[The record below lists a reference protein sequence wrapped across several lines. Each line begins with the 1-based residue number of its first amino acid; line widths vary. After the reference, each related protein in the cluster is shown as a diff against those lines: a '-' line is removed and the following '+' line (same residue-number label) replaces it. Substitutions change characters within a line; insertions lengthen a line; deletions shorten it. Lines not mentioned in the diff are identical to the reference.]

1 MAWYYVAGAD
11 VRGPVGESDLIALG
25 LVALH
30 RIKKNPSARG
40 KVRAWMGVAAP
51 AAMLAIVVVI
61 LLVSR

>member
-1 MAWYYVAGAD
+1 MAWHYLAGAD

-30 RIKKNPSARG
+30 RIKKNPPACG

-51 AAMLAIVVVI
+51 ASMLAIVVVI